1 MRLLCSIDKVTPN
14 HGVTLI
20 DLLCKFTSKDYVYLK
35 NKSQQVTEKN
45 INVLYTEMQGYYSQF
60 KY

>member
-1 MRLLCSIDKVTPN
+1 MHADAGFCLQPN

-20 DLLCKFTSKDYVYLK
+20 DLLCKFGSKDYFYLK
-35 NKSQQVTEKN
+35 NKFQEVTEKN
-45 INVLYTEMQGYYSQF
+45 VNVLYTEMQGYYSKF